1 VTLPNRD
8 LELDVEDAAPVAS
21 ANANDNDAPYGRKKD
36 GTPMKRRGRP
46 AGSTNASSGGTR
58 SPRRTSGS
66 LENQIGGLLF
76 TINAPFQLFLSNDAL
91 DVVEVQA
98 LAHALDQ
105 EAQRNARFRKY
116 VESALAVQGGTS
128 LALVIA
134 AIVGRRVVRHN
145 LITVPAPIGNM
156 GADAALGGIISMTT
170 GKGPINPN
178 LFAMPDKAAE
188 TTAG

>member
-8 LELDVEDAAPVAS
+8 LELDIEDAAPSAS
-21 ANANDNDAPYGRKKD
+21 ANANDDAPYGRKKD
-36 GTPMKRRGRP
+36 GTPMKKRGRP
-46 AGSTNASSGGTR
+46 AGSSGSSSGPTNR
-58 SPRRTSGS
+58 APRRTSGS

-76 TINAPFQLFLSNDAL
+76 TINAPFQLFLANDAL

-128 LALVIA
+128 LALVVA

-145 LITVPAPIGNM
+145 LITVPDPIGNA

-178 LFAMPDKAAE
+178 LFAMPEKAAE